1 MCVPVRTADRRTAA
15 MISAA
20 VNDNRT
26 CLCTRWAIK
35 RDYIFYIQPSAYF
48 MLLFLQTHTKA
59 AVSALFERFTRAD
72 FVDRRG

>member
-1 MCVPVRTADRRTAA
+1 
-15 MISAA
+15 
-20 VNDNRT
+20 
-26 CLCTRWAIK
+26 
-35 RDYIFYIQPSAYF
+35 